1 MKTLDDFRLVR
12 SFLSH
17 EGITPTMA
25 MVALPASEWS
35 DLVLLAEEWKRERER
50 EEAEREA
57 QTAPMDEADSEM
69 AQKAD
74 EDRRRREHDALLYHS
89 SGYRPG
95 RHG

>member
-1 MKTLDDFRLVR
+1 MKKLEDFRLIS
-12 SFLSH
+12 SFLAS

-35 DLVLLAEEWKRERER
+35 DLVLLAEEWQREQER
-50 EEAEREA
+50 EEAEREQ

-74 EDRRRREHDALLYHS
+74 DERRRREHDALLYHS
-89 SGYRPG
+89 SGFRPG
-95 RHG
+95 RHR